1 MVFCD
6 IVSGW
11 WLRVGQQVGA
21 MDINC
26 REFDITSVFRVPV
39 CPEHAKA
46 KIRELLPHGLH
57 EPISKVRSHVI
68 SFIKHSRSSV
78 AYAISAIAHWDW
90 PDQWCGLFDLLMA
103 ALKTGQ
109 EAPVHGAMR
118 VLTEFSRDL
127 TDQHI
132 HQVAPVI
139 LPEMY
144 RIFCEE
150 EVSGEVLLAGLSGRN
165 IGQEQQKM

>member
-1 MVFCD
+1 MAYMNPSVKSGMCAINYKISD
-6 IVSGW
+6 KVSFFNILNLQPQIEKNIIG
-11 WLRVGQQVGA
+11 
-21 MDINC
+21 
-26 REFDITSVFRVPV
+26 
-39 CPEHAKA
+39 
-46 KIRELLPHGLH
+46 H
-57 EPISKVRSHVI
+57 EANL
-68 SFIKHSRSSV
+68 FFRSSV

-90 PDQWCGLFDLLMA
+90 PENWCGLFDLLMA
-103 ALKTGQ
+103 ALKTGE

-132 HQVAPVI
+132 PQVAPVI

-150 EVSGEVLLAGLSGRN
+150 EVRFYSPCVKG
-165 IGQEQQKM
+165 I